1 MTRIAPLEAF
11 VKGLAFPEGPRWHDG
26 ALWLSDFYQRRV
38 LRVTADGQVQ
48 PVVDVPGQPSGLGW
62 LPDGRLLV
70 VSMNDRRLLRL
81 DGNTLVQAADLSVLA
96 PWPCNDMLVDGQ
108 GRAYIGS
115 FGFDLQARAPF
126 APANLLMATPEG
138 RVQVVAQDMYFPNGT
153 VLTPDGRTLIVA
165 ESYGQRLTAFDVGA
179 DGTLANRRVWAQLAG
194 KGVGPDGICLD
205 AEGAIWVASPVSRE
219 LLRVR
224 QGGEVTDR
232 IPTEGQ
238 AVACMLGG
246 DDRRMLFVL
255 TGRVLVT
262 PEQSVAERS
271 GMVWKTRVPVPGAG
285 LP

>member
-38 LRVTADGQVQ
+38 LRVTADGEIQA
-48 PVVDVPGQPSGLGW
+48 VVDVPGQPSGLGW

-81 DGNTLVQAADLSVLA
+81 DGNTLVQAADLSDLA

-126 APANLLMATPEG
+126 APANLLMVTPEG
-138 RVQVVAQDMYFPNGT
+138 RVQVVARDMHFPNGT

-179 DGTLANRRVWAQLAG
+179 GGTLANRRVWAQLAG
-194 KGVGPDGICLD
+194 KGIGPDGICLD

-246 DDRRMLFVL
+246 GDRRTLFVL

-262 PEQSVAERS
+262 PEQSLADRS